1 MRSGLHRAA
10 VAASATLAGCSLL
23 APPVPMPPQ
32 TPPPLQAPAQWQAPL
47 PAAPARAPTA
57 AAAGEAVG
65 AAGSPAATEV
75 VPGGATAA
83 TGATTA
89 NGAASATAAAA
100 DATAPSTA
108 ASAQAAAH
116 LHRWWQQF
124 DDPVLLA
131 LIDAG
136 QTASPTIA
144 TAAARIEQ
152 ARAARTAAAAALI
165 PFVNAGASASTG
177 RADLANPRFSVA
189 SASLQAGWEIDLFGA
204 GRAAADAAQARLEA
218 SQAGWHDARISVAA
232 EIADTYATLRGCEAL
247 AVQTEAD
254 VRSRA
259 ETARIT
265 ALAVDAGMM
274 APASAALARASAA
287 QGRSLLAAQR
297 AQCTQLLKAL
307 VALSAIDEPTLRA
320 QLLPGQARLPL
331 PATIDVQR
339 VPGQALAQRPDLA
352 AAERQVL
359 AAADDTARAQAQR
372 YPRIG
377 ISGSIGP
384 GYLRALDNSSTGN
397 QWLLGPLQI
406 TLPLFDGG
414 ALAAGVVAARARYDE
429 ALSAYRAAVRAAVRE
444 VEAALVTLAA
454 TAQREADLRVAV
466 DGFEASLL
474 ATDARF
480 RGGLGS
486 LFELEE
492 ARRSLLL
499 ARSSLVE
506 LQRERVSAWIA
517 LYRALG
523 GGWSPADAP
532 AIAAAPHPRP

>member
-10 VAASATLAGCSLL
+10 VAAGATLAGCSLL

-47 PAAPARAPTA
+47 PAAPARVPTA

-108 ASAQAAAH
+108 ASTQAAAH

-136 QTASPTIA
+136 QAANPTIA

-232 EIADTYATLRGCEAL
+232 EIADTYVTLRGCEAL

-287 QGRSLLAAQR
+287 QGRSLLAAQQ

-320 QLLPGQARLPL
+320 QLAPGQARLPL

-339 VPGQALAQRPDLA
+339 VPGQALAQRPDLV